1 MDHLRWQLT
10 SLAGRR
16 AGEREVKGAD
26 EFVYVDPVDQSFSS
40 GQGLRVFFHD
50 GSRIVARQSGTGTVG
65 ATLRLYFEAVE
76 TDPDRL
82 NLNPREVLAPL
93 MSLAGDV
100 MELSARTGMT
110 APTVET

>member
-1 MDHLRWQLT
+1 
-10 SLAGRR
+10 
-16 AGEREVKGAD
+16 VKGAD

-40 GQGLRVFFHD
+40 GQGLRVLFHD
-50 GSRIVARQSGTGTVG
+50 GSRIVTRLSGTGTVG

-93 MSLAGDV
+93 ITLSGEV
-100 MELSARTGMT
+100 MELPARTGMT